1 MNDDAAV
8 TRREFDRVVKDHER
22 RLDGHDTLYDKI
34 QEAEKAL
41 VGFTETLKF
50 AREQLVDIASA
61 CRQADQDCERC
72 RDGIDKRLRVLERFR
87 WQIVGI
93 VTFLVAVPAWVGLF
107 MMILGD

>member
-34 QEAEKAL
+34 QDAEKAL
-41 VGFTETLKF
+41 VGFTETLKH
-50 AREQLVDIASA
+50 ASEQLTEIATARSKA
-61 CRQADQDCERC
+61 QEDCENY
-72 RDGIDKRLRVLERFR
+72 RDRFDKRLRVLERFR